1 MKKIFGCIG
10 LVLVLSV
17 FGSIQTA
24 AAFDRG
30 AKDNRITREPQNS
43 HGERSPRGG
52 SDSGFREERDHR
64 EIRNQPPAHH
74 YERRL
79 PAGYRT
85 LKLANMILYYLNG
98 MFYQSTP
105 FGYEVVNAPMG
116 AVVGQL
122 PPGYYQIFYNGTMYY
137 VYNNTYYVQGPMG
150 YNIVPPPSQ
159 AVMLPVRAGW

>member
-1 MKKIFGCIG
+1 MKNTFGCIG

-24 AAFDRG
+24 AAAERG
-30 AKDNRITREPQNS
+30 ARENRVTSDPQYS
-43 HGERSPRGG
+43 HEERSFKEG
-52 SDSGFREERDHR
+52 SKSGFREGRGRQEARF
-64 EIRNQPPAHH
+64 QPPVHH

-116 AVVGQL
+116 AVVVQL
-122 PPGYYQIFYNGTMYY
+122 PPGYYQIFYDGTMYY